1 MLGQHAFLTYGGMEV
16 KSDLCYK
23 YVKVFNYILQ
33 AVHFR
38 KLESPVSQIIVI
50 LLLNPSLLLVYC
62 YPYIAPLMSAIFS
75 PSVSRGQPFLPHHHF
90 KSPLPS
96 FTFCSSLVHSPL
108 PSLNQFSL
116 SLQHD
121 QIGPCLYT
129 CCSV

>member
-1 MLGQHAFLTYGGMEV
+1 MLNQSAVLTYGGMEV
-16 KSDLCYK
+16 KSDVYYK
-23 YVKVFNYILQ
+23 YVKVVNYILQ
-33 AVHFR
+33 PVHFR
-38 KLESPVSQIIVI
+38 NLESPVSQIIVI
-50 LLLNPSLLLVYC
+50 LPLNPSLLLVYC
-62 YPYIAPLMSAIFS
+62 YPYIAPLMPAIFS

-90 KSPLPS
+90 KSLHPS

-116 SLQHD
+116 PLQHD